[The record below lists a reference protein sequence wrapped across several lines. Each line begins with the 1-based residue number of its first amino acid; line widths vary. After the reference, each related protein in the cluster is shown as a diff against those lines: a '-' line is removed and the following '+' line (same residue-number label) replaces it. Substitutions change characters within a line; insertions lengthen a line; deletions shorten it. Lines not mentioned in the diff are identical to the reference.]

1 MILLDFLYNVNKHT
15 ALGSSIWDK
24 LQIKRAAGL
33 VVKILTNYVLPLP
46 LRYSNACLNQGVQ
59 VPIIVSLTSF
69 PARIANVWMT
79 IESLL
84 CQSHKPKSIILWL
97 SRDQFPNE
105 LSDLPVRLVK
115 QQERGLVIRFVDG
128 DIRSF
133 KKFYYAFQEF
143 KNSLVMTLDD
153 DLLLPSYFMKSI
165 YDCKLRQPES
175 TIASFGFRFSWS
187 NQTDYIAAETT
198 TICPGDTGRNLF
210 FGSGGGTLF
219 DTKIAAKMDAIEKTR
234 ELCPTA
240 DDIYLN
246 ALVRICG
253 YSVTFHLNNPLLSV
267 VTKNDVK
274 LVNHNGDIGDPTSI
288 NAKQL
293 KQLVAHLKEKGYV
306 NPFEV

>member
-1 MILLDFLYNVNKHT
+1 MILLDFLYNTNKHT
-15 ALGSSIWDK
+15 ALGFTIWDK
-24 LQIKRAAGL
+24 LQVKRAAGL

-46 LRYSNACLNQGVQ
+46 LRFSNACLNQGEQ

-79 IESLL
+79 IESLF
-84 CQSHKPKSIILWL
+84 CQCHKPQSVVLWL

-105 LSDLPVRLVK
+105 LDDLPTRLIK
-115 QQERGLVIRFVDG
+115 QQKRGLVIRFVDG

-133 KKFYYAFQEF
+133 KKFYYAFQEY
-143 KNSLVMTLDD
+143 KDSLVMTLDD
-153 DLLLPSYFMKSI
+153 DLLLPSYFLKSI
-165 YDCKLRQPES
+165 YECKLRHPDS

-187 NQTDYIAAETT
+187 YQTDYIVAETNA
-198 TICPGDTGRNLF
+198 IHPDDTGSNLF

-219 DTKIAAKMDAIEKTR
+219 DTRVAAKMDSIEKIR
-234 ELCPTA
+234 DLCPTA

-253 YSVTFHLNNPLLSV
+253 NSVTFHLNNPLLSV
-267 VTKNDVK
+267 VTRNDIK
-274 LVNHNGDIGDPTSI
+274 LVNHNGDIGDFTSI

-293 KQLVAHLKEKGYV
+293 KQLVAYLKEKGYD
-306 NPFEV
+306 NPFEA